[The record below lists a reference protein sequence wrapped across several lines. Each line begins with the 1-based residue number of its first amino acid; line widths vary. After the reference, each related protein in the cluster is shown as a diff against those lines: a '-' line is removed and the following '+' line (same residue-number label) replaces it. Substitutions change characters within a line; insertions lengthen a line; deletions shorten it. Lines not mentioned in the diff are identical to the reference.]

1 MSTEFK
7 GICSRSTM
15 LRADELLYLTDRSHS
30 ITLKKGQHIYRQD
43 TFDPYIYVVKSG
55 TVKVVTSGDTSR
67 EVIKAVLF
75 EDMVFGE
82 SAINLENRDSA
93 AVALETG
100 TVVLAIDINAVKKV
114 MSENFNFCLFVMEE
128 MRTKL
133 AFAEKR
139 MASLVVSDARG
150 RIVDFIKYNAS
161 KTGTLVG
168 LETLVKHSLTQQD
181 IANYTGTSRQTVTSV
196 FNELRNDNLIYFKRK
211 SILVRDLDSLA

>member
-1 MSTEFK
+1 
-7 GICSRSTM
+7 M
-15 LRADELLYLTDRSHS
+15 LKAEELLYLTDCSHVL
-30 ITLKKGQHIYRQD
+30 TLKKGEHIYRQD
-43 TFDPYIYVVKSG
+43 TVDPYIYVVKSG
-55 TVKVVTSGDTSR
+55 TIKVGVNSESSR

-82 SAINLENRDSA
+82 SAINLEIRDSS
-93 AVALETG
+93 AVALEAKT
-100 TVVLAIDINAVKKV
+100 TVLAIDCKAVKKV
-114 MSENFNFCLFVMEE
+114 MSENFEFCLFVMDE

-133 AFAEKR
+133 AFAEQR

-161 KTGTLVG
+161 KTGKSVG